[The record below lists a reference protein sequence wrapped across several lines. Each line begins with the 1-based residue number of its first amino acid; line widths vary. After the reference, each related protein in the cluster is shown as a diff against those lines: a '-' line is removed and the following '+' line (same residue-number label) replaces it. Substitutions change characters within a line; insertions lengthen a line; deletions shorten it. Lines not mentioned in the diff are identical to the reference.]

1 MGVAHCTWGLLASA
15 VYIPVHA
22 GVNELKLCRAK
33 LQFLVE
39 AALIGGCIITMG
51 AFIDRVGYGRYSSSE
66 LSCLFL
72 P

>member
-1 MGVAHCTWGLLASA
+1 MGVAHCTWVLPFSA
-15 VYIPVHA
+15 VYVLLHA
-22 GVNELKLCRAK
+22 GVNELKVCRAK

-51 AFIDRVGYGRYSSSE
+51 AFIDRVGYGRYASSE